1 MKSTT
6 SVFQW
11 RLVYTVVVFIF
22 VVMTILQLT
31 LVLNLKATHFLAHKM
46 MWTGSVLWLLEI
58 ICGWLQRWL
67 EGGKQ
72 QTQSIWKL
80 VIFTMVALG
89 SVAGIYIHIFNKFA
103 LLADMGLWI
112 LFCAILFSALP
123 SGLRSLKVEVC
134 ENDNEAIA
142 SF

>member
-31 LVLNLKATHFLAHKM
+31 LVLNLKATHFLIHKM
-46 MWTGSVLWLLEI
+46 MWVGSVLWLI
-58 ICGWLQRWL
+58 VIMGGWLQRWL
-67 EGGKQ
+67 DGKQ

-80 VIFTMVALG
+80 VIFTMVAL
-89 SVAGIYIHIFNKFA
+89 SSTAGIYIHIFTKFA
-103 LLADMGLWI
+103 LCADMGLWI
-112 LFCAILFSALP
+112 LFCTILFSALP
-123 SGLRSLKVEVC
+123 SGWRNLKEVC
-134 ENDNEAIA
+134 EDNEAIA